1 MRTAILC
8 RTNSPLVTC
17 AFDLIKRGLRVR
29 LVGKDVAKDLK
40 ELVAEVL
47 EHRRNAPIEEFNL
60 LLQGWIRDIHE
71 RYGEKEKYE
80 AFVAECDDKASC
92 LAVIAENCKDA
103 KCVLARIDEFFVD
116 SDEVA
121 EQDERTVVLCSGHR
135 AKGLE
140 WDRVVI
146 LRPDLLPHPA
156 AESEEDLEQ
165 EEHIKYVMFTRVYG
179 FDREGE
185 LWLCDDKRPA

>member
-8 RTNSPLVTC
+8 RTNAPLVIC

-47 EHRRNAPIEEFNL
+47 KHRRNAPIEEFGIL
-60 LLQGWIRDIHE
+60 LDGWIADIHMK
-71 RYGEKEKYE
+71 YGEKEKYE
-80 AFVAECDDKASC
+80 TFVAECDDKYSC
-92 LAVIAENCKDA
+92 LVAIAERCDDA
-103 KCVLARIDEFFVD
+103 HCRLGRIDEFFVD

-135 AKGLE
+135 SKGLE

-156 AESEEDLEQ
+156 AESDEDREQ
-165 EEHIKYVMFTRVYG
+165 EEHLRYIMFTRIYG

-185 LWLCDDKRPA
+185 LLICNDKRPC

>member
-1 MRTAILC
+1 
-8 RTNSPLVTC
+8 VTC

-29 LVGKDVAKDLK
+29 LVGKDVARDLK
-40 ELVAEVL
+40 ELVSEVL
-47 EHRRNAPIEEFNL
+47 EHRRNAPIEEFNIL
-60 LLQGWIRDIHE
+60 LSGWIRDIHE
-71 RYGEKEKYE
+71 RFGEKEKYE
-80 AFVAECDDKASC
+80 TFVAECDDKASC
-92 LAVIAENCKDA
+92 LAVIAENCNDA
-103 KCVLARIDEFFVD
+103 KCVLRRIDEFFVD

-135 AKGLE
+135 SKGLE

-156 AESEEDLEQ
+156 AESPEDLEQ

-185 LWLCDDKRPA
+185 LLICADRRP